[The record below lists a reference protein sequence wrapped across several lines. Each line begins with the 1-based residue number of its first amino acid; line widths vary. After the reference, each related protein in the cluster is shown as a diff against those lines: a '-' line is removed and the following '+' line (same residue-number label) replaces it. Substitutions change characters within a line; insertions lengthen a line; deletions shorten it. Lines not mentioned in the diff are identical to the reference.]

1 MRPTLYLHG
10 FLSHPNSA
18 KPKLL
23 REAHEKIGKPFI
35 APELYMSPEEVAA
48 FLSKLIKED
57 LEGGPVDVIGS
68 FFPRRLLCRVGK
80 RASSGGKSCIA
91 QSCFGQLGKGRFPAG
106 LAQGERP

>member
-23 REAHEKIGKPFI
+23 KEAHEKIGKPFI
-35 APELYMSPEEVAA
+35 APELYMSPDEVAE

-57 LEGGPVDVIGS
+57 LKGGPVDVIGS
-68 FFPRRLLCRVGK
+68 SLGGFYAVWAKEHLPVEKAVLLNP
-80 RASSGGKSCIA
+80 A
-91 QSCFGQLGKGRFPAG
+91 LGLSLIHISEPT
-106 LAQGERP
+106 RPY

>member
-23 REAHEKIGKPFI
+23 KEAHEKIGKPFI
-35 APELYMSPEEVAA
+35 APELYMSPDEVAE

-57 LEGGPVDVIGS
+57 LKGGPVDVIGS
-68 FFPRRLLCRVGK
+68 SPEAFMRRGQKSIFRWK
-80 RASSGGKSCIA
+80 RPCCSI
-91 QSCFGQLGKGRFPAG
+91 LR
-106 LAQGERP
+106 